1 MGDGD
6 LGKDDR
12 WSGGMGTS
20 HREIEFKTYVL
31 IAQEVSLYLLQQA
44 IYKLLLYK
52 WHADFF

>member
-1 MGDGD
+1 
-6 LGKDDR
+6 
-12 WSGGMGTS
+12 MGTS